1 MVDKLKHIEITETAE
16 NDLVELPPK
25 VEETFFS
32 KATAADR
39 NLELNASPQQ
49 TFNKRM
55 SGNMHPFLQMN
66 LGRDFRAWFL
76 EGEYLETLEDGKIYA
91 LKVMTKKDSK
101 KLTGRI
107 QNALAYARSVLE

>member
-1 MVDKLKHIEITETAE
+1 MPVEFKNIEITETVE
-16 NDLVELPPK
+16 DDLVGLPPK

-32 KATAADR
+32 KTRAADK
-39 NLELNASPQQ
+39 NLELNGTPQQ

-66 LGRDFRAWFL
+66 LGRDYRAWFI
-76 EGEYLETLEDGKIYA
+76 EGEFIEKLRDEKVYA
-91 LKVMTKKDSK
+91 IKVMTKKDSK

-107 QNALAYARSVLE
+107 PNALAYARSVLE